1 MERDKKVKR
10 SKTLVERE
18 NGEAKEN
25 GKKCREGELF
35 FLKPSPYACHQGH
48 GNGRSVHE
56 YGTTTYKINIQL
68 IRTISFL

>member
-25 GKKCREGELF
+25 GKKMQRRGTLF
-35 FLKPSPYACHQGH
+35 FKPSPYACHQGH